1 MKTTSLLLNGLL
13 WIAVLEL
20 PFCLP
25 AQEKPVEDA
34 PVASVN
40 GSVIRDADLKIGP
53 KLKELEQQAYELR
66 LEALQ
71 EVIEQRLLEQEAAKT
86 STTVEDLLAKN
97 VEAKTS
103 APSPEEVGA
112 FYEQQ
117 KSRINKPL
125 DEIRP
130 QLEEFLKGMK
140 RRDARSSYLAA
151 LRKAGNVKIMLQAP
165 RAEVEIGNSP
175 QRGPAEAPVTI
186 VEFSDFQCPFC
197 RRAQPTLG
205 EIQEKYPGKVR
216 FVYKDLPL
224 REIHPQAQTAAEAA
238 HCAGDQGK
246 YWEYQKA
253 LFSTEQLSEGIYPK
267 IASSLQLDP
276 LAFQGCLDSGKHEAT
291 VNAGFDQAVEV
302 GANSTPT
309 FFVNGIKL
317 SGAQPLENFAQIID
331 AELAAQPAP

>member
-13 WIAVLEL
+13 WVAVLEL

-25 AQEKPVEDA
+25 AQQKPVEDA
-34 PVASVN
+34 PLASVN

-53 KLKELEQQAYELR
+53 KLKDLEQQAYQLR

-71 EVIEQRLLEQEAAKT
+71 EVIEQRLLEQEAAKN

-97 VEAKTS
+97 VEAKATD
-103 APSPEEVGA
+103 PSPDEVEA

-117 KSRINKPL
+117 RARINKPL
-125 DEIRP
+125 EEIRP
-130 QLEEFLKGMK
+130 QVEEFLKAMK
-140 RRDARSSYLAA
+140 RRDARAGYLAE
-151 LRKAGNVKIMLQAP
+151 LRKAGDVKVMLQAP
-165 RAEVEIGNSP
+165 RAEIEIGDSP
-175 QRGPAEAPVTI
+175 QRGPAEAPITI
-186 VEFSDFQCPFC
+186 VEFSDFQCPYC
-197 RRAQPTLG
+197 RRAQPTLS

-224 REIHPQAQTAAEAA
+224 REIHPQAQSAAEAA

-246 YWEYQKA
+246 YWEYQKV
-253 LFSTEQLSEGIYPK
+253 LFSTEQIVESLYPK
-267 IASSLQLDP
+267 IAGLLQLDP
-276 LAFQGCLDSGKHEAT
+276 LAFQQCLDSGKHEAT
-291 VNAGFDQAVEV
+291 VNAGLEQALAV

-317 SGAQPLENFAQIID
+317 SGSQPLENFAEIID
-331 AELAAQPAP
+331 AELAAQAAP

>member
-25 AQEKPVEDA
+25 AQEKPADA
-34 PVASVN
+34 AAVASVN
-40 GSVIRDADLKIGP
+40 GAVIREADLKIGP
-53 KLKELEQQAYELR
+53 KLKELEQQAYQLR

-97 VEAKTS
+97 VEAKT
-103 APSPEEVGA
+103 ADPSPEEVEA
-112 FYEQQ
+112 FYGQQ

-140 RRDARSSYLAA
+140 RRDARSSYLAE
-151 LRKAGNVKIMLQAP
+151 LRKAGDVKILVEAP
-165 RAEVEIGNSP
+165 RAEIEIGNSP
-175 QRGPAEAPVTI
+175 RRGPAEAPVTI
-186 VEFSDFQCPFC
+186 VEISDFHCPFC

-205 EIQEKYPGKVR
+205 EIQAKYPGKVR

-224 REIHPQAQTAAEAA
+224 REIHPQAQSAGEAA

-246 YWEYQKA
+246 YWDYHKA
-253 LFSTEQLSEGIYPK
+253 LFALPQITEGVYPR

-276 LAFQGCLDSGKHEAT
+276 LAFQKCLDSRKHEAT
-291 VNAGFDQAVEV
+291 VNANFEQATEV

-309 FFVNGIKL
+309 FFVNGIRL
-317 SGAQPLENFAQIID
+317 SGSQPLESFAEIID
-331 AELAAQPAP
+331 AELAAQPNQ